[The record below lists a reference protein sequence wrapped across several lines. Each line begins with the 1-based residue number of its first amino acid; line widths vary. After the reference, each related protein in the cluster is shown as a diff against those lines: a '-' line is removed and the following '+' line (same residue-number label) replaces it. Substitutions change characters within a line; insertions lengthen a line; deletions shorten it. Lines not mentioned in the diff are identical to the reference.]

1 MFRLLFVFYSIPL
14 CECECAPM
22 VLSPCYPVL
31 YRSFARFHP
40 WDFCDEPDFSFRV
53 AIFNGI
59 LCIKF
64 TIGALTT
71 GNIYIGTT
79 NVHFVWELQPICP
92 QNVHRIEITNRKS
105 ARRNGI
111 NRRDYYTVKIRIFT
125 FTNTSSK
132 WNGARAQE
140 KKLTHTRN
148 VFFLLLRLISIPIQV
163 VSVFLSIS
171 FNFWLLIL
179 FYQWAPQ
186 KYRRILR
193 RRFVTINFIR
203 FNKIIIYR
211 HFSIFRDVK
220 CSASYSLWPMPFEI
234 YFYAAKNRRTGFF
247 FSRLYHFSPN
257 ETNRSSYVSR
267 HSIENC
273 MAF

>member
-140 KKLTHTRN
+140 KNSHTH
-148 VFFLLLRLISIPIQV
+148 
-163 VSVFLSIS
+163 
-171 FNFWLLIL
+171 
-179 FYQWAPQ
+179 
-186 KYRRILR
+186 KM
-193 RRFVTINFIR
+193 
-203 FNKIIIYR
+203 
-211 HFSIFRDVK
+211 
-220 CSASYSLWPMPFEI
+220 C
-234 YFYAAKNRRTGFF
+234 FF
-247 FSRLYHFSPN
+247 FFFVWFPFPFKSWVCFSLF
-257 ETNRSSYVSR
+257 
-267 HSIENC
+267 HSTFDCSFSFISGLPRNTV
-273 MAF
+273 AFCGGGLWR

>member
-111 NRRDYYTVKIRIFT
+111 NRRDYYTLKIRIFT

-140 KKLTHTRN
+140 KKTLTHTKC
-148 VFFLLLRLISIPIQV
+148 VFSSSSFDFHSHSSRECVSLYFIQ
-163 VSVFLSIS
+163 
-171 FNFWLLIL
+171 LLIAHSL
-179 FYQWAPQ
+179 LSVGSPEIPSHSAEEVCDDKFYTVQ
-186 KYRRILR
+186 
-193 RRFVTINFIR
+193 
-203 FNKIIIYR
+203 
-211 HFSIFRDVK
+211 
-220 CSASYSLWPMPFEI
+220 
-234 YFYAAKNRRTGFF
+234 
-247 FSRLYHFSPN
+247 
-257 ETNRSSYVSR
+257 
-267 HSIENC
+267 
-273 MAF
+273 